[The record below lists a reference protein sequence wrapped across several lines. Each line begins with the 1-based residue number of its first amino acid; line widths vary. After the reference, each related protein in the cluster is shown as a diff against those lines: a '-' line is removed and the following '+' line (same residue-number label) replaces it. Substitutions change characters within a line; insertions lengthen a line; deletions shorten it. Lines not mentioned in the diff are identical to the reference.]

1 MNVRKQNSIVY
12 NWADW
17 GINHMTYIIYEASIF
32 TDICYYQCTE
42 QLWASITPLVINT
55 TVVLIRSSTDDHFAW
70 LYLRVYGFWVPLYSN
85 LFYSHMENIIFTKTS
100 STPPLFIGGPVQC
113 QESEYLCTC
122 LLRVLIL
129 PLFLRFV
136 YWVLELTRQCSIF
149 GFSFYFYFLCTI
161 LSTIV
166 CNFIIFLLAIA
177 LSVLLLFGHFIVCP
191 SSFGH
196 CIVCPSSF
204 GHCIVCPSFGHCV
217 VCPSSIYGFWITRLV
232 SSNIS
237 WLLTLFI
244 LRSYFCFGL
253 V

>member
-55 TVVLIRSSTDDHFAW
+55 TVVLIKCSTDDHFAW

-85 LFYSHMENIIFTKTS
+85 LFYSHMENIILLK
-100 STPPLFIGGPVQC
+100 LVQHR
-113 QESEYLCTC
+113 QESEYLCIC

-136 YWVLELTRQCSIF
+136 YLGF
-149 GFSFYFYFLCTI
+149 GTD
-161 LSTIV
+161 T
-166 CNFIIFLLAIA
+166 
-177 LSVLLLFGHFIVCP
+177 
-191 SSFGH
+191 
-196 CIVCPSSF
+196 
-204 GHCIVCPSFGHCV
+204 
-217 VCPSSIYGFWITRLV
+217 TM
-232 SSNIS
+232 
-237 WLLTLFI
+237 
-244 LRSYFCFGL
+244 
-253 V
+253 